1 MRIRRVRRFRRYDRK
16 IMIEIILLITAIGLI
31 GLATLNWQLI
41 QAIISDNMKE
51 IENMTSERTKR
62 EQTQRNRDKK

>member
-1 MRIRRVRRFRRYDRK
+1 
-16 IMIEIILLITAIGLI
+16 MIEIILIIIFFAMI

-41 QAIISDNMKE
+41 QAIIRDNMNE

-62 EQTQRNRDKK
+62 EQTQQNRDKQ

>member
-1 MRIRRVRRFRRYDRK
+1 
-16 IMIEIILLITAIGLI
+16 MIEIILLITFIGVI

-51 IENMTSERTKR
+51 IEIMTSERTKR
-62 EQTQRNRDKK
+62 EQSQRNRDKK

>member
-1 MRIRRVRRFRRYDRK
+1 
-16 IMIEIILLITAIGLI
+16 MIEIIILILAIGMI

-51 IENMTSERTKR
+51 IENLTSERTKR
-62 EQTQRNRDKK
+62 EQSQRNRDKK

>member
-1 MRIRRVRRFRRYDRK
+1 
-16 IMIEIILLITAIGLI
+16 MIEIIILIIAIGMI

-51 IENMTSERTKR
+51 IENITSERTKR
-62 EQTQRNRDKK
+62 EQTQRKQIKL